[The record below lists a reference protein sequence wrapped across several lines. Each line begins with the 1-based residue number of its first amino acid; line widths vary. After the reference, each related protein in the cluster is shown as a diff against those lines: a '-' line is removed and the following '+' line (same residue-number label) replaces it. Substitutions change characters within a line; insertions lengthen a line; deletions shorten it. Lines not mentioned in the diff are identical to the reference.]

1 MALTITKLAVYRGQG
16 QADEVCIK
24 VVTGASDY
32 VTGGYPIT
40 PSLFGF
46 NAFET
51 DSGGTGLPP
60 VADYYSIDGDGVG
73 TTFAGINPANGNL
86 QMYVTTTGAE
96 VANAGTPAWTG
107 FLRSYGH

>member
-1 MALTITKLAVYRGQG
+1 MALTITKLGVYRGQG

-24 VVTGASDY
+24 VVTGSADY
-32 VTGGYPIT
+32 PTGGYAIS

-46 NAFET
+46 NAFEV
-51 DSGGTGLPP
+51 DSQGTGLPP

-73 TTFAGINPANGNL
+73 ATFAGINPANGNL
-86 QMYVTTTGAE
+86 QMYVTTTGVE
-96 VANAGTPAWTG
+96 VANNGTPGWTG